1 MSWLSRI
8 FGGGGSAAKVALTPE
23 QSARLEAWRRLPKP
37 DTARSHFQ
45 TRYIVADVEASGL
58 NMVKDR
64 LISIGAVGVSNG
76 MINAEDAFEVILRQ
90 DIVSTHENIL
100 IHGIG
105 GSAQREGVDPVE
117 ALLRFLEYAGKATLV
132 AYHAEFD
139 RRMIA
144 KAMQEFLGVEVEML
158 WIDLAY
164 IMPELHRELID
175 RLVGLDE
182 WMQRFDIENIQRH
195 NAVSDAFATAKLL
208 QVAITRGATLG
219 KDCTDTFV
227 EIETARRWLQKRGGA

>member
-1 MSWLSRI
+1 MNWFSRL
-8 FGGGGSAAKVALTPE
+8 FSGGAAATKVELTAE
-23 QSARLEAWRRLPKP
+23 QTARLDAWRKLPKP
-37 DTARSHFQ
+37 DIARSHFV

-64 LISIGAVGVSNG
+64 LISIGAVGVTNG
-76 MINAEDAFEVILRQ
+76 MINAADAFEVILRQ

-117 ALLRFLEYAGKATLV
+117 ALLRFLEYAGKAPLV

-144 KAMQEFLGVEVEML
+144 KAMKEFLGVEIEMQ

-164 IMPELHRELID
+164 IMPELFRDLID
-175 RLVGLDE
+175 RVVGLDE

-195 NAVSDAFATAKLL
+195 NAVSDSFATAKLL
-208 QVAITRGATLG
+208 QVAMTRGSALG
-219 KDCTDTFV
+219 RDSAEVFV
-227 EIETARRWLQKRGGA
+227 EIETSRRWLQKRGGA